1 MALLWMVHWIN
12 MISLPAFTSE
22 LQKLAASDKV
32 PLTKAESKIF
42 TYLMRGSP
50 VKVKIT
56 PDAVQYGGGYFDQV
70 NKEIGISEKNYQTLA
85 HEVGHAH
92 VDKHILGRLIQSRAL
107 RLASGVVPS
116 VLAGVGAGLLMA
128 KGKKW
133 GLLLPAALSAP
144 TLLSEALATHKGGK
158 LLEEA
163 GATEEQRKNYTSRMR
178 QSLGTYLLAPALG
191 TLVASTR

>member
-1 MALLWMVHWIN
+1 MKTW
-12 MISLPAFTSE
+12 ISLTSFNDE
-22 LQKLAASDKV
+22 LRKLAADGKV
-32 PLTKAESKIF
+32 PLSKAESKIF
-42 TYLMRGSP
+42 NTLMRGAP

-70 NKEIGISEKNYQTLA
+70 KKEIGISEKNYETLA

-92 VDKHILGRLIQSRAL
+92 VDKHILGRIIQSRAA
-107 RLASGVVPS
+107 RVASGVVPG

-133 GLLLPAALSAP
+133 GLLLPAALAAP
-144 TLLSEALATHKGGK
+144 TVLSEALATHKGGK
-158 LLEEA
+158 LLGEA
-163 GATEEQRKNYTSRMR
+163 GATEEQRKNYHSKMR
-178 QSLGTYLLAPALG
+178 DSLGTYLLAPALG